1 MNLWLVLRLSLLGVL
16 SFIAFSLPF
25 RSDAQQTTPT
35 TCDFPL
41 PRPSQMKG
49 DDFEKLLY
57 AFLEKRCYQSW
68 VTDRE
73 IRNTGPVI
81 AGVSFGTH
89 NAVKIFYSP
98 QAWDWLKTRNREGA
112 IADGAVIVKEMF
124 HDPAKQDAKVTGWTV
139 MIKDSKGSFDGWYW
153 SYHST
158 TYPPS
163 SGDIDYHDSGR
174 SEERRVGKECRSRW
188 APDQWK
194 EKEEE

>member
-1 MNLWLVLRLSLLGVL
+1 MNLWIAARLTLLSILAV
-16 SFIAFSLPF
+16 IAFTLPF
-25 RSDAQQTTPT
+25 HSGAQTNRA

-41 PRPSQMKG
+41 PRPSEVRG

-57 AFLEKRCYQSW
+57 AFLEKRCYQNW

-98 QAWDWLKTRNREGA
+98 EAWDWLKTRNRVGS

-124 HDPAKQDAKVTGWTV
+124 RDPAKQDAKLTGWTV

-153 SYHST
+153 SYH
-158 TYPPS
+158 
-163 SGDIDYHDSGR
+163 
-174 SEERRVGKECRSRW
+174 
-188 APDQWK
+188 
-194 EKEEE
+194 

>member
-1 MNLWLVLRLSLLGVL
+1 MNLWLALRLSLVGALIV
-16 SFIAFSLPF
+16 IAFSLPF
-25 RSDAQQTTPT
+25 RIDAQQNNREP
-35 TCDFPL
+35 CEFPL
-41 PRPSQMKG
+41 PRPSEMRG

-57 AFLEKRCYQSW
+57 QFLEKRCYQNW

-124 HDPAKQDAKVTGWTV
+124 RDPAKQD
-139 MIKDSKGSFDGWYW
+139 
-153 SYHST
+153 
-158 TYPPS
+158 
-163 SGDIDYHDSGR
+163 
-174 SEERRVGKECRSRW
+174 GKLTDRKSVV
-188 APDQWK
+188 
-194 EKEEE
+194 